1 MKRYIFPLIIAGA
14 TVAGI
19 TSCKKVLDTKPTS
32 FQAPAN
38 YFQTDAQID
47 AYLNSVYDPL
57 NNDVLMYRDQFRTQV
72 SEGTD
77 ESYSTNANA
86 LTAHYSA
93 ASTETAVNNLWQ
105 ALYQGIERA
114 NTLLENI
121 DKASGLSEA
130 KKRHDIGEA
139 KFLRAYYLFVAT
151 EHFGDVPLKITA
163 TQSLGDGQI
172 AFTPSKDV
180 YDYVINEMTAAEAML
195 KDQTATSLGY
205 TERVTYTTVQGMLA
219 RVCLFAAGNPVNDT
233 KRYADALAWAK
244 KVQSSGEHQLN
255 PDYRQIFINQSAD
268 RYDNTYHESMWE
280 VGFYYNATLPALRE
294 ILNSLIGV
302 STGIN
307 PYGRVQASTR
317 ATAILYRAYES
328 NYDPTNKQDLSP
340 DIRRDWCIAP
350 YTLPGGSTTVKATET
365 PCTWNAWW
373 TRYPDKWR
381 RQFETA
387 LPLDPNNSPQNFPL
401 LRYADVLLMLA
412 EAENEVNGPTAT
424 AYAAVNQ
431 VRRRAY
437 TIGNRV
443 TSIAVTNGGSGYTT
457 APIISIAP
465 SFSQGGFGDGAYAT
479 ATVSGGK
486 VTAVNLISSGGFYT
500 SAPAVTFAGPG
511 TGATAVATI
520 TAANPASAD
529 LPVGLTKDDFRKA
542 IQDERLRELNGE
554 CLRRQD
560 LKRWGILVQTVQ
572 QRTALASSG
581 SVDRFTNGTQKIPP
595 VVGSPNITPG
605 GAALSA
611 NDYNTAALD
620 GLNITSRFNLL
631 PIPSKE
637 ISVNTKAKQNPGF

>member
-1 MKRYIFPLIIAGA
+1 MKKKIFTIIIVSALSA
-14 TVAGI
+14 WT
-19 TSCKKVLDTKPTS
+19 TSCKKVLNTTPTS

-38 YFQTDAQID
+38 YFQTDAQVD

-77 ESYSTNANA
+77 ESYSTNSNA

-121 DKASGLSEA
+121 DKATGLTDA

-139 KFLRAYYLFVAT
+139 RFLRAYYLFVAT
-151 EHFGDVPLKITA
+151 EHFGDVPLKITE
-163 TQSLGDGQI
+163 TQSIGDGQI
-172 AFTPSKDV
+172 AFTPSKQV
-180 YDYVINEMTAAEAML
+180 YDYVISEMTAAAAL
-195 KDQTATSLGY
+195 LIDQTASSLTY
-205 TERVTYTTVQGMLA
+205 NERVTYTTVEGMLA
-219 RVCLFAAGNPVNDT
+219 RVCLFAAGYPVNDT
-233 KRYADALAWAK
+233 KRYADALMWATR
-244 KVQSSGEHQLN
+244 VQASGEHQLN

-268 RYDNTYHESMWE
+268 RYDNTYRESMWE
-280 VGFYYNATLPALRE
+280 VGFYYNATYPAYRE

-302 STGIN
+302 NTGIN

-328 NYDPTNKQDLSP
+328 NYDPVAKQDLSP
-340 DIRRDWCIAP
+340 DIRRDWCISP

-365 PCTWNAWW
+365 PCAWNAWW

-387 LPLDPNNSPQNFPL
+387 LPIDPNNSPQNFPL

-424 AYAAVNQ
+424 AYAAINQ

-437 TIGNRV
+437 NVGNRV
-443 TSIAVTNGGSGYTT
+443 TSITVTNGGSGYTS
-457 APIISIAP
+457 APIVSIAP

-486 VTAVNLISSGGFYT
+486 VTAVNIIASSGFYT
-500 SAPAVTFAGPG
+500 SVPAVTFAGPG
-511 TGATAVATI
+511 TGATAVATL
-520 TAANPASAD
+520 TAANPANAD
-529 LPVGLTKDDFRKA
+529 LTPGLSKDDFRKA

-572 QRTALASSG
+572 QRTALATSG
-581 SVDRFTNGTQKIPP
+581 SNDRFANGTQKIPP

-605 GAALSA
+605 GAALSSS
-611 NDYNTAALD
+611 DFNTAALD

-637 ISVNTKAKQNPGF
+637 ISVNSLAKQNPGF